1 MNLLKF
7 VYYSYKEVTEMNN
20 LINPLAHGKVLK
32 KYNLTPKNKAQIVL
46 LSKRKT
52 ATWSAIHRLAR
63 KLEFK
68 QSVIDQQQQQ

>member
-1 MNLLKF
+1 M
-7 VYYSYKEVTEMNN
+7 T
-20 LINPLAHGKVLK
+20 LINPLALGKVLN
-32 KYNLTPKNKAQIVL
+32 KYKLTPKNKQQVVL

-68 QSVIDQQQQQ
+68 PSGVDQQQEQQQ